1 MNGVE
6 DLHGERTE
14 SEIRQSLLPGQ
25 PDAPWY
31 RRLNWQVAGVIIALV
46 STIAVILF
54 GAANLLSGHISDINE
69 NVNQGFNRM
78 NENINHG
85 FNRVEATIREE
96 TGEARSD
103 ILGVQED
110 VKDLAGEVGYLK
122 GRLDQGQESD

>member
-6 DLHGERTE
+6 DLRGERSE
-14 SEIRQSLLPGQ
+14 AEIRQSVLGGQ
-25 PDAPWY
+25 PHPPWH
-31 RRLNWQVAGVIIALV
+31 RRVNWPMVGVVVAVI

-103 ILGVQED
+103 ILEVQED
-110 VKDLAGEVGYLK
+110 VNGLTGEVGYLK